1 MVIHGDSQLLS
12 SIERKIQCIITDLE
26 QECYQQW
33 LSDIASHENKIN
45 EIASMMIPFNPGT
58 PFDTEDLEYLIGRL
72 NVVKDALST
81 MQTQVASDSGLP
93 SELIGPVTDNI
104 ALGKVD
110 E

>member
-1 MVIHGDSQLLS
+1 MSN
-12 SIERKIQCIITDLE
+12 
-26 QECYQQW
+26 
-33 LSDIASHENKIN
+33 IANHENRIN
-45 EIASMMIPFNPGT
+45 EIASMMIPFNPET

-72 NVVKDALST
+72 SVVKDALST

-93 SELIGPVTDNI
+93 SEFIGPVTDNI